1 MKLIVGFWY
10 ESNLKFMLKSD
21 NKTTTQVQNWILTF
35 KALYLST
42 MAKKPKNTEHIIA
55 QNKPARHDYLIQEK
69 YEAVLVLTGWEVKSL
84 RAGTGQ
90 LSASYVFLR
99 VGEAWLL
106 GAHIEPL
113 KTASTHVVAEPTRYR
128 KLLLNSKELAK
139 IFAATQ
145 QKGYT
150 CLALKLYWKQ
160 HLIKCEIA
168 LGKGKKDHDKR
179 LTEKDRDW
187 DRQKQRIAREHNR

>member
-1 MKLIVGFWY
+1 M
-10 ESNLKFMLKSD
+10 
-21 NKTTTQVQNWILTF
+21 NKKIRKRPLNHFQHWISAVE
-35 KALYLST
+35 ALYLPP

-55 QNKPARHDYLIQEK
+55 QNKRARHDYLIQEK
-69 YEAVLVLTGWEVKSL
+69 YEAGLVLTGWEVKSL
-84 RAGTGQ
+84 RAGKGQ
-90 LSASYVFLR
+90 LVDSYVFLR
-99 VGEAWLL
+99 NGEAWLL

-179 LTEKDRDW
+179 ATEKDRDW